1 MPRSG
6 ARSILSAPPREVSFP
21 NPRIIHMSNSA
32 PFSRIIRFSLLAT
45 CALFAPWPV
54 SLAEPVAPPAAAAPT
69 LPVIGPA
76 PAWKLVALDG
86 TVVGSEALKGKVV
99 VVDFWATW
107 CGPCV
112 HEIPGY
118 VAMQK
123 KYAERG
129 LVIVGLS
136 IDRKGE
142 AVVAPFAKRTRINYP
157 LAIATPEVIAAFG
170 ELEAIPTTYLI
181 DREGRIRHKKT
192 GSMEAEDYEKLI
204 SSLL

>member
-1 MPRSG
+1 M
-6 ARSILSAPPREVSFP
+6 
-21 NPRIIHMSNSA
+21 
-32 PFSRIIRFSLLAT
+32 
-45 CALFAPWPV
+45 
-54 SLAEPVAPPAAAAPT
+54 
-69 LPVIGPA
+69 IGPA

-86 TVVGSEALKGKVV
+86 SEVGSDALKGKVV

-136 IDRKGE
+136 VDRKGE
-142 AVVAPFAKRTRINYP
+142 AVAPFAERTGINYP
-157 LAIATPEVIAAFG
+157 LALATPEVIAAFG
-170 ELEAIPTTYLI
+170 ELEAIPTTFLI

-192 GSMEAEDYEKLI
+192 GSMEAADYEKLLAT
-204 SSLL
+204 LL